1 MFANMNKI
9 GFYTLYM
16 REVRRF
22 MRVVAQ
28 TIVAPVVTTL
38 LFWAVFQL
46 AIGQGRSNVN
56 GVSFGVFLVPGLVM
70 MTMVQNAF
78 ANTSSSLMIAKMQK
92 NIVDTLMAPLSP
104 MELTLAYVMGGV
116 TRGLLVGLAVFVVMA
131 SFGLVQIYNIFL
143 IMAYALL
150 ACSMLSLLGIIG
162 GIIAVKFDHLGAFTN
177 FVITP
182 LSFLSGTFYSVNALP
197 EIGRILAKS
206 NPFFYMIDGFRYGF
220 IGVSDGHIGLG
231 FVILFI
237 SNLALFFIVHSMFK
251 RGYRLKS

>member
-1 MFANMNKI
+1 MQVDVNLI

-22 MRVVAQ
+22 MRVVSQ

-46 AIGQGRSNVN
+46 AIGQGRADVN
-56 GVSFGVFLVPGLVM
+56 GVSFGVFLVPGLIM
-70 MTMVQNAF
+70 MSMVQNAF
-78 ANTSSSLMIAKMQK
+78 ANTSSSMMIAKMQK

-104 MELTLAYVMGGV
+104 LELTLGYMLGGI
-116 TRGLLVGLAVFVVMA
+116 TRGLLVGLSVFIVMA
-131 SFGLVQIYNIFL
+131 TIGLVQVHNVFFII
-143 IMAYALL
+143 AYALL
-150 ACSMLSLLGIIG
+150 ACGMLSLLGIIG
-162 GIIAVKFDHLGAFTN
+162 GIIAIKFDHLGAFTN

-182 LSFLSGTFYSVNALP
+182 LSFLSGTFYSIEALP
-197 EIGRILAKS
+197 TIGKIMAKS

-220 IGVSDGHIGLG
+220 IGTSDGSVG
-231 FVILFI
+231 FGFIILSV
-237 SNLALFFIVHSMFK
+237 SNIVLFAIVHTMFK

>member
-1 MFANMNKI
+1 MNII

-22 MRVVAQ
+22 MRVFSQ
-28 TIVAPVVTTL
+28 TVMAPVVTTL

-46 AIGQGRSNVN
+46 AMGRGRGDVN
-56 GVSFGVFLVPGLVM
+56 GVPFSVFLVPGLMM

-104 MELTLAYVMGGV
+104 VSLVWGYMLGGI
-116 TRGLLVGLAVFVVMA
+116 TRGLLVGLAVGIVMA
-131 SFGLVQIYNIFL
+131 LMGLVQLYNIF
-143 IMAYALL
+143 IIIAYALM
-150 ACSMLSLLGIIG
+150 ACAMLSLLGIIG
-162 GIIAVKFDHLGAFTN
+162 GIIAIKFDHLGAFTN

-182 LSFLSGTFYSVNALP
+182 LSFLSGTFYSINALP
-197 EIGRILAKS
+197 HAGQVLAKI

-220 IGVSDGHIGLG
+220 IGTSDGNIAVG
-231 FVILFI
+231 FTVLLLSNIVLFTI
-237 SNLALFFIVHSMFK
+237 VLFMFK

>member
-1 MFANMNKI
+1 MQLNINGI

-22 MRVVAQ
+22 MRVVSQ
-28 TIVAPVVTTL
+28 TVIAPMVTTL

-46 AIGQGRSNVN
+46 AMGQGRADIN
-56 GVSFGVFLVPGLVM
+56 GVSFGVFLVPGLIM

-104 MELTLAYVMGGV
+104 ISLTSAYMLGGI
-116 TRGLLVGLAVFVVMA
+116 TRGMLVGFSVFVIMA
-131 SFGLVQIYNIFL
+131 FMGLVHVHSVFL
-143 IMAYALL
+143 IVAYALL
-150 ACSMLSLLGIIG
+150 ACGMLSLLGIIG
-162 GIIAVKFDHLGAFTN
+162 GIIAIKFDHLGAFTN

-182 LSFLSGTFYSVNALP
+182 LSFLSGTFYSINALP
-197 EIGRILAKS
+197 EVGKIMAKS

-220 IGVSDGHIGLG
+220 IGVSDGNIGLG
-231 FVILFI
+231 FFILLM
-237 SNLALFFIVHSMFK
+237 SNIILFFIVHAMFK

>member
-1 MFANMNKI
+1 MNKI

-28 TIVAPVVTTL
+28 TVVAPVVTTL

-46 AIGQGRSNVN
+46 AIGQGRADVN
-56 GVSFGVFLVPGLVM
+56 GVSFGIFLVPGLIM
-70 MTMVQNAF
+70 MSMVQNAF

-104 MELTLAYVMGGV
+104 LELTLAYTLGGV
-116 TRGLLVGLAVFVVMA
+116 TRGLLVGLVVFIVMA
-131 SFGLVQIYNIFL
+131 VAGLVQIHNIFVIL
-143 IMAYALL
+143 AYALL

-162 GIIAVKFDHLGAFTN
+162 GIIAIKFDHLGAFTN

-182 LSFLSGTFYSVNALP
+182 LSFLSGTFYSVNSLP
-197 EIGRILAKS
+197 EIGQILAKS

-231 FVILFI
+231 FAILFV
-237 SNLALFFIVHSMFK
+237 SNMALFITVHSMFK
-251 RGYRLKS
+251 KGYRLKS